1 MPRYGSATLWL
12 SDEEVNEMKKNLYE
26 APEAT
31 VVCLDAV
38 DVITA
43 SVFSDPNSIGDGWV
57 EA

>member
-1 MPRYGSATLWL
+1 
-12 SDEEVNEMKKNLYE
+12 MKKNLYE
-26 APEAT
+26 APEAI

-43 SVFSDPNSIGDGWV
+43 SVFSDSNMIDDGWI

>member
-1 MPRYGSATLWL
+1 
-12 SDEEVNEMKKNLYE
+12 MKKNLYE
-26 APEAT
+26 APEAI

-43 SVFSDPNSIGDGWV
+43 SVFNDPNSIGDGWV